1 MSVQIL
7 KNHRERT
14 SRRFL
19 KPLALVLREAFVI
32 AASASALGG
41 MVAAIVVVV
50 LAALT
55 PAHGGVFHKRQL
67 RYDVV
72 ATGDL
77 SRLCEGSPN
86 RGDIFRWQIGR
97 GHA

>member
-1 MSVQIL
+1 MSAQLWNRKESI
-7 KNHRERT
+7 

-19 KPLALVLREAFVI
+19 KPLTLFLREAFVI

-55 PAHGGVFHKRQL
+55 PAHGGVLH
-67 RYDVV
+67 
-72 ATGDL
+72 
-77 SRLCEGSPN
+77 
-86 RGDIFRWQIGR
+86 
-97 GHA
+97 